1 MLAPAPGRFS
11 ITTCWP
17 QTSDSR
23 APMVRAMMSVAPP
36 GTNGTIRRT
45 KRVGH
50 AWANVARTP
59 RLETRAEAADEPSK
73 QRRLIMAFLPAGFL
87 RAIEESLATALHG
100 DKRDVGSGR
109 RSAENGGA
117 HPPRGLRLLEAA
129 RRCRGSALRLEQAE
143 AGRTRSRHARQPASR
158 QGPQR
163 VQHLG
168 NDRLEHHGW
177 PLEVVGPSGQ
187 ECQQHP

>member
-73 QRRLIMAFLPAGFL
+73 QRRLIMAFLP
-87 RAIEESLATALHG
+87 R
-100 DKRDVGSGR
+100 
-109 RSAENGGA
+109 
-117 HPPRGLRLLEAA
+117 RLLASHFGKPSDGA
-129 RRCRGSALRLEQAE
+129 PRRQARCRQRLM
-143 AGRTRSRHARQPASR
+143 RQPNTVAR
-158 QGPQR
+158 T
-163 VQHLG
+163 
-168 NDRLEHHGW
+168 HHMGC
-177 PLEVVGPSGQ
+177 V
-187 ECQQHP
+187 